1 MPNIFHVNISYF
13 IFHIFH
19 ISLYPQIKW
28 KLLYWEG
35 RIKPFL
41 QVSGILMIHDTEL
54 KKIPTLPSFLFFFS
68 FVQQTMPFPLFNLF
82 FLYLKERGINDCKNI
97 LLILYGFFFL
107 KSTHAIKVDA
117 SYAENFGELHNL
129 EEQSSNWR
137 RCNLKA
143 KALQQCSQETIYI
156 FMFRVSCGKCSSWHE
171 DLLLDTA
178 IKQSWNCS

>member
-13 IFHIFH
+13 IFHIFQ

-97 LLILYGFFFL
+97 LLVLYGFFFL
-107 KSTHAIKVDA
+107 KIYSCNKSRCFLCWKFWWAAQSRRTEFKLQKMQFKGKSSTAV
-117 SYAENFGELHNL
+117 
-129 EEQSSNWR
+129 
-137 RCNLKA
+137 
-143 KALQQCSQETIYI
+143 
-156 FMFRVSCGKCSSWHE
+156 
-171 DLLLDTA
+171 
-178 IKQSWNCS
+178 